1 KTKALRTS
9 HVPPPFVTFT
19 YIDYTTFSPLSS
31 SFDPMNRFHKS
42 TGNGFHCRRMLS
54 AGTASASSL
63 AKFARCG
70 VFRSTR
76 CASASVALVTPEVL
90 ACVLYL
96 CVPSGEQDVLVSKLA
111 IDVTDFSRPG
121 VADLRYSHS
130 S

>member
-1 KTKALRTS
+1 
-9 HVPPPFVTFT
+9 
-19 YIDYTTFSPLSS
+19 SS

-42 TGNGFHCRRMLS
+42 TVNGFHCMRMLS

-90 ACVLYL
+90 ACVPYL
-96 CVPSGEQDVLVSKLA
+96 CCSRDEQDVLVSKLL
-111 IDVTDFSRPG
+111 IDVIDVSRSG
-121 VADLRYSHS
+121 DAALLYRHS